1 MTFKEK
7 INVLT
12 ATCQNLSEKVKV
24 LEKKNQALTREVKD
38 DIKQNLKNETQK
50 VVDNFKL
57 KLDSFSNKFEH
68 ELKNKI
74 DHMGLSSFEHKM
86 SNKFYGDL
94 REKLDKNEL
103 RKNNNVINRK
113 IDSLENK
120 ISKTLVDTIIDL
132 QMDDQPLLLKKNAKN
147 IDKCASCGQ
156 NLPIPYYDQ
165 VNMNQSA
172 SLNKTSKF
180 KYTINNKDKLPDIN
194 EKGNS

>member
-1 MTFKEK
+1 MSKELK
-7 INVLT
+7 
-12 ATCQNLSEKVKV
+12 E
-24 LEKKNQALTREVKD
+24 
-38 DIKQNLKNETQK
+38 DIKSNLRIET
-50 VVDNFKL
+50 L
-57 KLDSFSNKFEH
+57 KTVGQFRERLEIFTRRFEE

-74 DHMGLSSFEHKM
+74 DQMGLNNFEKRM
-86 SNKFYGDL
+86 NTKIYYDL
-94 REKLDKNEL
+94 KDKLNRNEMQ
-103 RKNNNVINRK
+103 KNNNVINRK

-156 NLPIPYYDQ
+156 NLPLPYYEQ

-180 KYTINNKDKLPDIN
+180 KYTINNKDRLPDIN
-194 EKGNS
+194 EKSNS